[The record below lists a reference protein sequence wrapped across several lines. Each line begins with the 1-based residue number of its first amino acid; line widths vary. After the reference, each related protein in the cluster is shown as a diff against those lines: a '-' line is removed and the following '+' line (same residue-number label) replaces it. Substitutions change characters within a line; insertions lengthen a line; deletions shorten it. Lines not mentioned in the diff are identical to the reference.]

1 MTSRRA
7 TRTSRSTRLPRTS
20 WATVGLAALALAAS
34 SCSFV
39 GADDEDAAP
48 IEEGSGPVVLLTH
61 NDFALPDEVVAAFED
76 ESGYTLDIRPTDGVG
91 NLVNLVSEQAG
102 KPSGDVVFGV
112 DNTFASRVL
121 GAGALTSYDG
131 ELPAG
136 VATYALP
143 GDDDGTLVPVDNGNV
158 CVNVDDAWFAKK
170 KIAPPVTLDD
180 LTDPAY
186 AGLLAVPSA
195 ASSSPGLAFLLA
207 TIAEY
212 GDDWPSYW
220 EDLVA
225 NDAEIVAGWSE
236 AYFGEFTQGGSG
248 GTKPIVVS
256 YDSSPAFT
264 TDKKQTATT
273 TSALLDTCYQQVE
286 YAAALDGAANPA
298 GAQALLDFMVG
309 PEVQAALPESMYVF
323 PVVEGTELPTA
334 WASFAPRPETSY
346 DVDPAAIE
354 ANREDWLVEWT
365 DVISR

>member
-7 TRTSRSTRLPRTS
+7 TRSTRNTRPLL
-20 WATVGLAALALAAS
+20 AAVGLAALALSGS

-39 GADDEDAAP
+39 GAEGGDAAP
-48 IEEGSGPVVLLTH
+48 IEDGSGPVVLLTH
-61 NDFALPDEVVAAFED
+61 NDFSLPDDVVAAFE
-76 ESGYTLDIRPTDGVG
+76 EQSGYTLDVRPTDGVG
-91 NLVNLVSEQAG
+91 NLVNLVAEQAG

-121 GAGALTSYDG
+121 GAGAVTSYDG
-131 ELPAG
+131 DLPAG

-143 GDDDGTLVPVDNGNV
+143 GDDDGALVPVDNGNV
-158 CVNVDDAWFAKK
+158 CVNIDDTWFAKEG
-170 KIAPPVTLDD
+170 IAAPVTLDD
-180 LTDPAY
+180 LTDPVY
-186 AGLLAVPSA
+186 AGLFAVPSA
-195 ASSSPGLAFLLA
+195 ATSSPGLAFLLA
-207 TIAEY
+207 TIAEH
-212 GDDWPSYW
+212 GDDWPTYW

-225 NDAEIVAGWSE
+225 NDVEIVAGWSE

-264 TDKKQTATT
+264 VDKKETATT

-286 YAAALDGAANPA
+286 YAAALDGADNPA

-323 PVVEGTELPTA
+323 PVAEGIELPTA
-334 WASFAPRPETSY
+334 WASFAERPETSY
-346 DVDPAAIE
+346 AVDPADIE
-354 ANREDWLVEWT
+354 ANREAWLVEWT